1 MRLYH
6 LTGAGT
12 VAHGDVTYKAAEDG
26 GFDFPPDLEAHMHA
40 LAVGGQRQ
48 WETAIERQQREI
60 AAELARRQSPEALYE
75 AVSKLVRLG
84 ETVVTP
90 APDPAPAKEQ
100 PKEPAKD
107 AAKTRARRS
116 TSPAE

>member
-6 LTGAGT
+6 LTGADS
-12 VAHGDVTYKAAEDG
+12 VAHGAVTYKAAEDG

-75 AVSKLVRLG
+75 AVSKLVQAA
-84 ETVVTP
+84 ET
-90 APDPAPAKEQ
+90 APKAAPAKA
-100 PKEPAKD
+100 PAK
-107 AAKTRARRS
+107 
-116 TSPAE
+116 

>member
-75 AVSKLVRLG
+75 AVSKLVQAA
-84 ETVVTP
+84 EA
-90 APDPAPAKEQ
+90 APKAAPAKA
-100 PKEPAKD
+100 PARTGADSK
-107 AAKTRARRS
+107 
-116 TSPAE
+116 